1 MGRVAIAQHGPGD
14 VAGCAMV
21 GGRPVSGLRV
31 DGQWSMVIA
40 TRSRSMGSEAR
51 EGMVRGRANSMLQ
64 GHRLARW
71 IARLRLGHPDRR
83 AVVTRPTLYRAVASI
98 TSLCIRDADLI

>member
-1 MGRVAIAQHGPGD
+1 MS
-14 VAGCAMV
+14 VAGIVLAAGAGRRFGAATKQVAMV

-71 IARLRLGHPDRR
+71 IARLRLGHPDPR
-83 AVVTRPTLYRAVASI
+83 AVVTRPTLYRAVA
-98 TSLCIRDADLI
+98 